1 MSHPNSSLRIAMILI
16 STAFTFN
23 VLAQLLTTWYQDQ
36 GLGNGVTVSVTA
48 GDDTVK
54 GSASSDTPNKA
65 LVDAAKVLNI
75 ISFLAALIGWVY
87 VLRYVYKMHTQ
98 SSPSM

>member
-1 MSHPNSSLRIAMILI
+1 MDYEYLAMFLI

-23 VLAQLLTTWYQDQ
+23 VLAQTLQTWYQDQ

-65 LVDAAKVLNI
+65 LIDAAKVLNI
-75 ISFLAALIGWVY
+75 ISFITALIGWVC
-87 VLRYVYKMHTQ
+87 VLVYVYPKMH
-98 SSPSM
+98 S